1 MLTVVAC
8 PTVRPSVTS
17 RYCSETTRRRLLFST
32 YPTLCYKKIWAHPK
46 IRLLPSGTLFQT
58 PDLENFAKARRSYR
72 QQTRRR
78 GRRRSSLLMTPVG
91 LRQST
96 SRAWLFTASRSIS
109 CNPITALLRFVVDL
123 LHNLFL
129 RLTRFR
135 LT

>member
-8 PTVRPSVTS
+8 PNVRPSVTS

-32 YPTLCYKKIWAHPK
+32 YPTPCYKKIWADPK

-58 PDLENFAKARRSYR
+58 PDLENFATARRSYR